1 MWLPN
6 GFKRN
11 SICCSH
17 RAALKNFIVLINI
30 TTFSNFL
37 KIWFYFLRTFFF
49 INVMFLWI
57 FQVVQILTHMRP
69 QFSFSLTRKHPPP
82 LLGLVGLAIALPPP
96 TINELLIDS
105 DMFVTRLSP
114 NFKVIYCEPRS
125 AQRSLE

>member
-1 MWLPN
+1 MVQ
-6 GFKRN
+6 
-11 SICCSH
+11 
-17 RAALKNFIVLINI
+17 FI
-30 TTFSNFL
+30 
-37 KIWFYFLRTFFF
+37 
-49 INVMFLWI
+49 
-57 FQVVQILTHMRP
+57 THMRP

-125 AQRSLE
+125 VSKVIS